1 MDRDLDSSL
10 AGALAPGGGG
20 ADGCGSG
27 GDVSTAGGGSVCLA
41 GGFGVSM
48 GCGGVKIEIINASGG
63 VTLTGGVSGTVQW
76 WYRVVPAKEAG
87 GGGVSLAALPRSLI
101 T

>member
-27 GDVSTAGGGSVCLA
+27 DDLSTVGGGSVCLA
-41 GGFGVSM
+41 RGFGVST
-48 GCGGVKIEIINASGG
+48 GCGGVS
-63 VTLTGGVSGTVQW
+63 LTGVCGTVSL
-76 WYRVVPAKEAG
+76 AG
-87 GGGVSLAALPRSLI
+87 GGGVSLAALPRSLN

>member
-10 AGALAPGGGG
+10 AGALAPWGGG

-27 GDVSTAGGGSVCLA
+27 GDVSTAGGGSVCLV
-41 GGFGVSM
+41 GGFGVST
-48 GCGGVKIEIINASGG
+48 GCGG

>member
-1 MDRDLDSSL
+1 MDGDLDSSL

-27 GDVSTAGGGSVCLA
+27 GDVSTAGGGGIST
-41 GGFGVSM
+41 
-48 GCGGVKIEIINASGG
+48 GCGGVSTGCGG
-63 VTLTGGVSGTVQW
+63 VSLTGVSGTVSL
-76 WYRVVPAKEAG
+76 AGGGG
-87 GGGVSLAALPRSLI
+87 GGGVSLAALPRSLN